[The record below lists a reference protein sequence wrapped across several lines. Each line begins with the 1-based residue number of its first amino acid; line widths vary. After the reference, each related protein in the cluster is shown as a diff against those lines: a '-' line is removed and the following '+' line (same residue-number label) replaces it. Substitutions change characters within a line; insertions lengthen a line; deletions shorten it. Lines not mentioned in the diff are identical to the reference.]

1 MKYFKKLTG
10 ERVYL
15 SPINPEDYEIYTKWL
30 NDSEVT
36 QYYLSPTPVF
46 SLANA
51 KKFFEDRA
59 ENGHNFAIVRL
70 EDDALIGYAD
80 LHDVATISRSAFLG
94 VFIGEAENRGC
105 GYGTEALRLLLDYG
119 FNTLNLH
126 SVSLSVV
133 SDNEQGLACYKK
145 VGFREYGRRSEAT
158 FKHSRYFDIIYMEI
172 LDREFREKYGK

>member
-15 SPINPEDYEIYTKWL
+15 SPIDPTDAEIYTKWL

-36 QYYLSPTPVF
+36 QFYLSPTPVF
-46 SLANA
+46 GLTGA

-59 ENGHNFAIVRL
+59 ANGHNFAIVCL

-94 VFIGEAENRGC
+94 VFIGEAENRGK
-105 GYGTEALRLLLDYG
+105 GYGTEVLRLLLRYG
-119 FNTLNLH
+119 FDTMNLH

-133 SDNEQGLACYKK
+133 ADNEQGIACYRKL
-145 VGFREYGRRSEAT
+145 GFKEGWRRRENA
-158 FKHSRYFDIIYMEI
+158 FKNGKFYDTIYMDI
-172 LDREFREKYGK
+172 LEDEFRGLR